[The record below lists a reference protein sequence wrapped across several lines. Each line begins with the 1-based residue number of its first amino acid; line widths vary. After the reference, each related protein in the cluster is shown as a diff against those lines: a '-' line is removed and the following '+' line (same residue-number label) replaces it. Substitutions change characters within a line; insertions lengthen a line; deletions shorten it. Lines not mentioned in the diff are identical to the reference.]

1 MNEQSLSETT
11 FPLNSSDVEEH
22 NMKNPPSNN
31 NVSKQVFAELLL
43 NAVDESL
50 SKLEGSSPQVIYA
63 LLEKT
68 FHLHRSEI
76 PRRTEEFQEALE
88 HIFGYTAK
96 LVEIQIIEH
105 LNRKIGPVSNYPS
118 EIGDLLLSE
127 YIRVARST
135 ISE

>member
-1 MNEQSLSETT
+1 MNVQSLSETA
-11 FPLNSSDVEEH
+11 FPLNSSDLEEH
-22 NMKNPPSNN
+22 TMKNLPSNN
-31 NVSKQVFAELLL
+31 NVSKQVFAEILL

-50 SKLEGSSPQVIYA
+50 SKLEGSSPQAIYG
-63 LLEKT
+63 LLEKS

-88 HIFGYTAK
+88 NMFGYTSK

-105 LNRKIGPVSNYPS
+105 LNRKIGPISNYPS
-118 EIGDLLLSE
+118 EISDLLLSE